1 MDYSVEVSAQEFFEV
16 PKKLSIPVLGS
27 GRVNLKVLSAKDLSP
42 QKTGKNSLIYDEF
55 AGGFLFGSF
64 FFFSFH

>member
-1 MDYSVEVSAQEFFEV
+1 MDYSVEVSMKEFFEF

-42 QKTGKNSLIYDEF
+42 QKTGKNSLKYDEF
-55 AGGFLFGSF
+55 VFGF
-64 FFFSFH
+64 FF